1 MLPKSLIM
9 NKDNDETNIKSKEND
24 NNIVK
29 NIVKS
34 NYFQDSPQKEIKD
47 HKNTINHNRTQ
58 SIVDSS
64 YSKQF
69 YNN

>member
-34 NYFQDSPQKEIKD
+34 NYF
-47 HKNTINHNRTQ
+47 
-58 SIVDSS
+58 
-64 YSKQF
+64 
-69 YNN
+69 